1 MLYSFDMKVVTVIV
15 SIIKLYA
22 WCALPY
28 CSQTNSKT
36 DITPFEKVM
45 RMKKYLLFLL
55 CVTGIS
61 TDIIADDLPE
71 KQLKTRR
78 NLHLN
83 GDVKYI
89 EVNNYAV
96 KKSFGFVVKKKIF
109 DTGVYRF
116 DDKGNVIYHKNR
128 LVRGYMG
135 TELSWQEINRKK
147 DSTIIFLN
155 SDFTIKEQNTFDSTG
170 KLVNALWYKYDDN
183 GNVIEKNND
192 DHYGSDDYRYVY
204 DYNIKNQLVKKS
216 NYDRYGNFITFE
228 LYRYDSCGRCI
239 VKCNFGSDDVL
250 IDYNTYAYDSNN
262 NLISEK
268 HYNDNWGSYWESLFD
283 YDAFGNCVNETY
295 KSRGTTTYTYSF
307 KYDSHQNWV
316 RMTTCRIMGNG
327 IRSTTRTVRKITYF
341 K

>member
-1 MLYSFDMKVVTVIV
+1 MKVVTVIV
-15 SIIKLYA
+15 SMIKLFA
-22 WCALPY
+22 SCALPY
-28 CSQTNSKT
+28 CLQTYSET
-36 DITPFEKVM
+36 DITRFEKVN

-61 TDIIADDLPE
+61 TDIIADDLPA
-71 KQLKTRR
+71 KQIKTRR
-78 NLHLN
+78 SLHLN
-83 GDVKYI
+83 GDVKYL
-89 EVNNYAV
+89 EVNTCAV

-135 TELSWQEINRKK
+135 TELSWQEINREK

-216 NYDRYGNFITFE
+216 NYDKYGNFITFE

-283 YDAFGNCVNETY
+283 YDAFGNTVKETY
-295 KSRGTTTYTYSF
+295 KTQIDKSHRTTTYTYSY

-316 RMTTCRIMGNG
+316 RMTTCWIMGNG